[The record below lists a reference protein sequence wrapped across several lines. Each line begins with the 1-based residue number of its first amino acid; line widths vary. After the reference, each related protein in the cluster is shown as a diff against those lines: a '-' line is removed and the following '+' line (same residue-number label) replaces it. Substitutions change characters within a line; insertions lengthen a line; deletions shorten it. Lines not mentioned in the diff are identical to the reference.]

1 MLELEVLAGAVLLG
15 NGGGLLLLGVVY
27 CVLVLWC
34 AVVCCMVCVQHHEIN
49 INSNRM
55 MVLVVDDRWCWM

>member
-34 AVVCCMVCVQHHEIN
+34 AVWCVCSIMRLILIVTG
-49 INSNRM
+49 
-55 MVLVVDDRWCWM
+55 